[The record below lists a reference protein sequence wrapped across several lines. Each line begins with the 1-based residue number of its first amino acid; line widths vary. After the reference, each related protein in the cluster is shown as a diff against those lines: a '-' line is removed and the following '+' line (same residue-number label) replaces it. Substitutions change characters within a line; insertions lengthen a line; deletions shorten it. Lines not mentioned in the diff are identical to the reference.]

1 MKYIILVGDGM
12 GDFPLKELE
21 GRTPLEAALTPG
33 MDFVAQHG
41 ILGLVQT
48 VPQGMEPGSDVANM
62 SLLGYRPESQYTGR
76 GPIEAA
82 SLGIQLRPED
92 VAFRCNL
99 VTLERRDEHL
109 IMADYSAGH
118 ISTEEAHKLIEEL
131 NNHLASDKLFLHPG
145 KSYRHILVW
154 RGGPEGIKT
163 YPPHDLL
170 GRDIYEAWQV
180 YEEEPVLRDFLIKA
194 MAFLEKHP
202 INQQRRSQGKLPAN
216 SLWPWGQGRFPRLE
230 PFKNK
235 WGLSGA
241 VVAAVDLIKGLGVL
255 AGLEIIDVP
264 GATGY
269 LDTNYEGKALAAID
283 ALSEHDF
290 VFVHVEAPDEASH
303 EGALDLK
310 LRAIQDFDRY
320 VVRTVLEEATA
331 RLKEYRLLVIT
342 DHLTPL
348 SLRTHASKPVP
359 FAIYDSRQTEVKRAT
374 GYGESSA
381 KETGLFI
388 PNGEELLKL
397 FLGRE
402 PQIELDAK

>member
-12 GDFPLKELE
+12 GDFPLKELD

-33 MDFVAQHG
+33 MDFIAQHG
-41 ILGLVQT
+41 EMGLVQT
-48 VPQGMEPGSDVANM
+48 IPQGMEPGSDVANM

-99 VTLERRDEHL
+99 VTIERREDRL
-109 IMADYSAGH
+109 IMVDYSAGH
-118 ISTEEAHKLIEEL
+118 ISTEEAHELIKDL
-131 NNHLASDKLFLHPG
+131 NENLASDKLFLHPG

-170 GRDIYEAWQV
+170 GRDIYEAWQI
-180 YEEEPVLRDFLIKA
+180 YEEEPILRDFLVKA
-194 MAFLEKHP
+194 MAYLEKHP
-202 INQQRRSQGKLPAN
+202 LNRKRREQGKLPAN
-216 SLWPWGQGRFPRLE
+216 ALWPWGQGRMPRLE
-230 PFKNK
+230 PFKEK

-255 AGLEIIDVP
+255 AGFEIIDVP

-269 LDTNYEGKALAAID
+269 LDTNYEGKAQAAVE
-283 ALSEHDF
+283 ALQRHDF
-290 VFVHVEAPDEASH
+290 VFLHVEAPDEAGH
-303 EGALDLK
+303 EGSLELK
-310 LRAIQDFDRY
+310 MRAIQDFDRY

-331 RLKEYRLLVIT
+331 KIKEYRLMVVT
-342 DHLTPL
+342 DHLTPI

-359 FAIYDSRQTEVKRAT
+359 FAIYDSRETEVKRAE
-374 GYGESSA
+374 GYSERTA
-381 KETGLFI
+381 AETGLFLET
-388 PNGEELLKL
+388 GEKLMSL
-397 FLGRE
+397 FLQRE
-402 PQIELDAK
+402 PILEEDGK